1 MGSVGIKTTKETEL
15 RATINYLLGVQVY
28 LASFFFD
35 IHSREGEE
43 MGEKRRENSMG
54 EEEEEIPE

>member
-35 IHSREGEE
+35 IHGREGGG
-43 MGEKRRENSMG
+43 GEWGRRRESSMG
-54 EEEEEIPE
+54 EEEVPE